1 MNAHDE
7 CGLKAKPDLVFVS
20 AAYRHRAGFQN
31 TYQSYDEYKTSRVE
45 SRYGFMKTSLRI
57 STASI
62 ERGRPICWA
71 TPYRFPFHVGH
82 EALYWAQRYP
92 DEVTAIIGLTYVLSP
107 RRIDI
112 NMSLMR
118 ATALQGRLYAGFPVL
133 PRVMPSGTG
142 ASEEEKDLYRCIF
155 YRGTQTTAMLN
166 ETAAIKSNAEQVAA
180 GEAVAVP
187 VLLFASNGSGTG
199 FDEDAWRGFQADFAQ
214 SVPDGQMISLDA
226 PHYIHNYKYE
236 EIAEHIRIFISE
248 LEK

>member
-1 MNAHDE
+1 M
-7 CGLKAKPDLVFVS
+7 GAK
-20 AAYRHRAGFQN
+20 
-31 TYQSYDEYKTSRVE
+31 
-45 SRYGFMKTSLRI
+45 I
-57 STASI
+57 S
-62 ERGRPICWA
+62 
-71 TPYRFPFHVGH
+71 
-82 EALYWAQRYP
+82 
-92 DEVTAIIGLTYVLSP
+92 DEVTAIIGLDMAVPQSYEEL
-107 RRIDI
+107 DI

-118 ATALQGRLYAGFPVL
+118 ATAFAAKVGLTRWIPGLAESDAIRHGRL
-133 PRVMPSGTG
+133 
-142 ASEEEKDLYRCIF
+142 SEEEKDLYRCIF